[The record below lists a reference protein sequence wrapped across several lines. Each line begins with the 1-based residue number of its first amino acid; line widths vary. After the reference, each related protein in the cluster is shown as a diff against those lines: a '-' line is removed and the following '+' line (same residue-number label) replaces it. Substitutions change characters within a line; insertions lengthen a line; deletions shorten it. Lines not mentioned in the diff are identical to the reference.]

1 MTNDSNASTAT
12 TATANATTTTT
23 TTATT
28 IAATTPPASTPSVHQ
43 NASPCITKTIPPH
56 PPKPPQPPTES
67 PLAARATPPLPAEV
81 MQTTAP
87 SLFTLTPTQLK
98 ALDLLLSGL
107 PDLHI

>member
-12 TATANATTTTT
+12 TATAAATTTTTT
-23 TTATT
+23 TTATMNAM
-28 IAATTPPASTPSVHQ
+28 AATTPAPSTSAPHQ

-87 SLFTLTPTQLK
+87 SLFTLTPTQL
-98 ALDLLLSGL
+98 
-107 PDLHI
+107 